1 MGTVALT
8 AMTIA
13 AVVGAL
19 VMNPAIKWFKGTN
32 RAYIVWTLLLVAD
45 SVIFWVIARS
55 MSFEAA
61 QKSLSWGVLFWLFIL
76 GGFIQ
81 GAYYNF
87 CYLELPMAVEYGT
100 WKNGYNQSGF
110 IYSLNGFT
118 LTAGGAI
125 GTAIVGFALSAIG
138 YAEGVELTQ
147 SIKDGLLFIGM
158 MAPAILGVVHAVIL
172 EIVGY
177 GIIQLVRR
185 YGSEAIFSLVAG
197 QLFRVGVA
205 EPVDAAGDAEAVAL
219 RDVVLELWVYPVAA
233 GTRFNHRK
241 VDACGFD
248 FFPVYGFLPF

>member
-1 MGTVALT
+1 
-8 AMTIA
+8 
-13 AVVGAL
+13 
-19 VMNPAIKWFKGTN
+19 
-32 RAYIVWTLLLVAD
+32 
-45 SVIFWVIARS
+45 

-158 MAPAILGVVHAVIL
+158 MAPAILGVVHAVI
-172 EIVGY
+172 
-177 GIIQLVRR
+177 
-185 YGSEAIFSLVAG
+185 
-197 QLFRVGVA
+197 QLFFGISEEKYVQIKADLAAREA
-205 EPVDAAGDAEAVAL
+205 EDEAKHNAQ
-219 RDVVLELWVYPVAA
+219 
-233 GTRFNHRK
+233 
-241 VDACGFD
+241 
-248 FFPVYGFLPF
+248 